1 MCMVTDGNWT
11 YCNHFVVGEIL
22 NDVHLK
28 PIESSMS
35 ILLQLKKYG
44 KEINIKQENT
54 NKSFHQSH

>member
-11 YCNHFVVGEIL
+11 YCDHFVVGEIL

-35 ILLQLKKYG
+35 ILLQLKNR
-44 KEINIKQENT
+44 EREKQENT
-54 NKSFHQSH
+54 NKAFHQSH